1 MANLGI
7 TLSNQEQQKMNK
19 NYYIESDG
27 EVFGPFNFAQASEM
41 GLLADTLV
49 CAPDE
54 GIDWQP
60 ASKFPEFVAIISKN
74 VTFSDDG
81 SGFSIGEDG
90 TIKRWGNYNSEAKK
104 QEEIDA
110 SNARVEEM
118 ARQRQKERER
128 QQKVNPPRPIAP
140 QQKKKKKSGWKIFG
154 TIVGIAF
161 ILIGFLPI
169 IGGEEVLAGLG
180 IVGLGVFF
188 ILLAEYDSD
197 KINSQ

>member
-1 MANLGI
+1 
-7 TLSNQEQQKMNK
+7 MNK
-19 NYYIESDG
+19 NYYIELDG

-90 TIKRWGNYNSEAKK
+90 TIKRWGNYNSQAKK

-110 SNARVEEM
+110 SNAK
-118 ARQRQKERER
+118 ARKKSEKPKR
-128 QQKVNPPRPIAP
+128 QQKTNRTPPVVP
-140 QQKKKKKSGWKIFG
+140 QQEKKKKSVFGRTVAIIAIIFCA
-154 TIVGIAF
+154 ICGILA
-161 ILIGFLPI
+161 ILAG
-169 IGGEEVLAGLG
+169 EVL
-180 IVGLGVFF
+180 VGFGFWGGVFAF
-188 ILLAEYDSD
+188 SWAFFAGKYD
-197 KINSQ
+197 